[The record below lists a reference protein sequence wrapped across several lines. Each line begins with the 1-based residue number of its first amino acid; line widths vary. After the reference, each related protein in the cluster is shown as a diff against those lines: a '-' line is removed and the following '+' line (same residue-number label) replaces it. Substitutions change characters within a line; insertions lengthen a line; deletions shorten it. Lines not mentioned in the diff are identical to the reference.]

1 MGYYTSYGLDIM
13 PDKEY
18 DADVEKFEKA
28 LVDAFDNDFEVKE
41 LVEFGGVYG
50 KCYDLESNIDELA
63 PKFPHLLIILSGTGE
78 DGEDWE
84 ARWKGNDKEVQN
96 SIIPPFNNKNLWTDY
111 EKKNNNQ

>member
-1 MGYYTSYGLDIM
+1 M
-13 PDKEY
+13 
-18 DADVEKFEKA
+18 EKFEKA
-28 LVDAFDNDFEVKE
+28 LLDASGDDFEVKE
-41 LVEFGGVYG
+41 LIGFGRVYG

-84 ARWKGNDKEVQN
+84 ARWRGNDKEVQY
-96 SIIPPFNNKNLWTDY
+96 SIIPPFNNKNLWTEY